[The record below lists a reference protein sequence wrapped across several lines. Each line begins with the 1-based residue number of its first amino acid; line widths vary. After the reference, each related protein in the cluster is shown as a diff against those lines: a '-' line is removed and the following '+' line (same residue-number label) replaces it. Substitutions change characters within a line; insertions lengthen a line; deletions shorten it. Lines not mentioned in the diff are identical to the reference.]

1 MGNKSSKMPTPKQEE
16 ILNCI
21 ESFIKDRG
29 YPPSIRDI
37 CKEVNLS
44 SSSTVF
50 AHLAALEK
58 KGYIQRDDGA
68 TRGIRLTG
76 PRSLVSAYL
85 DKNAAEGDVVN
96 VPVIGKVAAG
106 TPILAT
112 ENVERTFPVPS
123 DFAPGQEVFM
133 LKVQGDSMIEI
144 GILDGDY
151 VLVQRQSVAKDGEVI
166 VALIDDEATV
176 KTFYKERDCFR
187 LQPENRYLKAI
198 YTKELIVL
206 GKVVGVFRKM

>member
-1 MGNKSSKMPTPKQEE
+1 MANRAKSTPTPKQEE
-16 ILNCI
+16 ILRCI
-21 ESFIKDRG
+21 ESYIKDKG

-50 AHLAALEK
+50 THLASLEK
-58 KGYIQRDDGA
+58 KGYIQRDDST

-76 PRSLVSAYL
+76 TKSVVTAYIDKQNTENDIVS
-85 DKNAAEGDVVN
+85 

-106 TPILAT
+106 SPILA
-112 ENVERTFPVPS
+112 VESIERHFPIPS
-123 DFAPGQEVFM
+123 DFANGQEVFM
-133 LKVQGDSMIEI
+133 LKVAGDSMIEI

-151 VLVQRQSVAKDGEVI
+151 VLVQRQSTANDGDVI
-166 VALIDDEATV
+166 VALLEDEATV
-176 KTFYKERDCFR
+176 KTYYKERDCFR
-187 LQPENRYLKAI
+187 LQPENRHLKAI

-206 GKVVGVFRKM
+206 GKVIGVFRKM

>member
-1 MGNKSSKMPTPKQEE
+1 MGNRSSKMPTPKQEE

-21 ESFIKDRG
+21 EAFIKDRG

-37 CKEVNLS
+37 CREVNLS

-50 AHLAALEK
+50 SHLAALEK

-76 PRSLVSAYL
+76 PRSIASAYV
-85 DKNAAEGDVVN
+85 DKNAPEDTVIN

-106 TPILAT
+106 SPILAT
-112 ENVERTFPVPS
+112 ENQERTFPIPS
-123 DFAPGQEVFM
+123 DFAPGHEVFM

-151 VLVQRQSVAKDGEVI
+151 VLVQRQSAAKDGEVI
-166 VALIDDEATV
+166 VALIGEEATV
-176 KTFYKERDCFR
+176 KTFYKERDCFCS
-187 LQPENRYLKAI
+187 
-198 YTKELIVL
+198 
-206 GKVVGVFRKM
+206 RKTAV

>member
-1 MGNKSSKMPTPKQEE
+1 MARKASNILTDKQQE
-16 ILNCI
+16 ILECI
-21 ESFIKDRG
+21 EEYMRDRG

-37 CKEVNLS
+37 CKQVGLS

-50 AHLAALEK
+50 SHLNALEK
-58 KGYIQRDDGA
+58 KGYITRDDGA
-68 TRGIRLTG
+68 MRGIRVAAK
-76 PRSLVSAYL
+76 SNVNSAYM
-85 DKNAAEGDVVN
+85 DQSDDVVE

-106 TPILAT
+106 MPILAT

-133 LKVQGDSMIEI
+133 LKVKGESMIEI

-151 VLVQRQSVAKDGEVI
+151 VLVQRQSSARDGDVI
-166 VALIDDEATV
+166 VALIGEEATV
-176 KTFYKERDCFR
+176 KTYYKERDCFR
-187 LQPENRYLKAI
+187 LQPENRYMKAI
-198 YTKELIVL
+198 YTKELVVL

>member
-1 MGNKSSKMPTPKQEE
+1 MGNATKSMPTKKQEE
-16 ILNCI
+16 ILDCI
-21 ESFIKDRG
+21 ETYIREKG

-37 CKEVNLS
+37 CREVNLS

-50 AHLAALEK
+50 SHLAALEK
-58 KGYIQRDDGA
+58 KGFIQRDDGA
-68 TRGIRLTG
+68 TRGIRLTD
-76 PRSLVSAYL
+76 PRSVTSACV
-85 DKNAAEGDVVN
+85 DSRASADDVIN
-96 VPVIGKVAAG
+96 VPVIGNVAAG

-112 ENVERTFPVPS
+112 ENVERTMPIPG

-133 LKVQGDSMIEI
+133 LNVKGDSMIEI

-151 VLVQRQSVAKDGEVI
+151 VLVQRQSTARDGDVI
-166 VALIDDEATV
+166 VALIEDEATV

-206 GKVVGVFRKM
+206 GKVIGVFRKM

>member
-1 MGNKSSKMPTPKQEE
+1 MAGRPKNAPTAKQEE
-16 ILNCI
+16 ILDCI
-21 ESFIKDRG
+21 ESYIKEKG

-37 CKEVNLS
+37 CREVNLS

-50 AHLAALEK
+50 THLAALEK

-76 PRSLVSAYL
+76 PRSINSAYV
-85 DKNAAEGDVVN
+85 DSGASDADIIS

-106 TPILAT
+106 APILAT
-112 ENVERTFPVPS
+112 ENIERSFPIPG
-123 DFAPGQEVFM
+123 DFAPGKEVFM
-133 LKVQGDSMIEI
+133 LSIKGDSMIEI

-151 VLVQRQSVAKDGEVI
+151 VLVQRQSSANDGDVI
-166 VALIDDEATV
+166 VALLDDEATV
-176 KTFYKERDCFR
+176 KTFYRERDCFR

-206 GKVVGVFRKM
+206 GKVIGVFRKM

>member
-1 MGNKSSKMPTPKQEE
+1 MGNNSRSMPTAKQEE

-21 ESFIKDRG
+21 ESYIREKG

-37 CKEVNLS
+37 CREVNLS

-50 AHLAALEK
+50 SHLAALEK
-58 KGYIQRDDGA
+58 KGFIQRDDGA
-68 TRGIRLTG
+68 TRGIRLTD
-76 PRSLVSAYL
+76 PRSVTSACI
-85 DKNAAEGDVVN
+85 DSKASADDVIN

-112 ENVERTFPVPS
+112 ENVERTMPIPG

-133 LKVQGDSMIEI
+133 LNVKGDSMIEI

-151 VLVQRQSVAKDGEVI
+151 VLVQRQATARDGDVI
-166 VALIDDEATV
+166 VALIEDEATV

-187 LQPENRYLKAI
+187 LQPENRHLKAI

-206 GKVVGVFRKM
+206 GKVIGVFRKM